1 MKNTKIKTTGLKL
14 ILKEMGYKAN
24 VVVNPTANGYRTT
37 LIAMNENCL
46 FEIHLTLKDYLFHE
60 QSKVYVRCFNTKTN
74 QDWEIEQDVVY
85 SNEFNERK
93 DIAMFIMNAVEF
105 CNKNTNLFS
114 LFTLKEMYVA
124 LTDVNKIKE
133 LYRMKKRI
141 SELYQEIDSVM

>member
-37 LIAMNENCL
+37 LIAINENCL
-46 FEIHLTLKDYLFHE
+46 FEIHLVLKDYLFRE
-60 QSKVYVRCFNTKTN
+60 QSKVYVRCFNMKTN
-74 QDWEIEQDVVY
+74 QDWDIEQHIIYDDLL
-85 SNEFNERK
+85 SQRK
-93 DIAMFIMNAVEF
+93 DIAMSIINVVEF

-124 LTDVNKIKE
+124 LTDEKI
-133 LYRMKKRI
+133 LRYMRIGCMKW
-141 SELYQEIDSVM
+141 V

>member
-1 MKNTKIKTTGLKL
+1 
-14 ILKEMGYKAN
+14 MGYKTN
-24 VVVNPTANGYRTT
+24 VVVNPTNNGYRTT
-37 LIAMNENCL
+37 LIAINENCL
-46 FEIHLTLKDYLFHE
+46 FEIHLVLKDYLFHE

-93 DIAMFIMNAVEF
+93 DIAMSIMNAIEF

-133 LYRMKKRI
+133 L
-141 SELYQEIDSVM
+141 

>member
-1 MKNTKIKTTGLKL
+1 
-14 ILKEMGYKAN
+14 MGYKAN

-46 FEIHLTLKDYLFHE
+46 FEIHLVLKDYLFHE

-93 DIAMFIMNAVEF
+93 DIVMSIIENKYKPELIYSFYNMFKDMHYDRMCIDNVGRQW
-105 CNKNTNLFS
+105 NRRKKYYKPRKNL
-114 LFTLKEMYVA
+114 YVA
-124 LTDVNKIKE
+124 F
-133 LYRMKKRI
+133 
-141 SELYQEIDSVM
+141 